1 MELQLKEEMF
11 NIFTINA
18 IQPIVFSAI
27 LSSMTKPSSIMDLA
41 LKTVLSSNTSPLTF
55 NSLGS
60 SATLTELTMS
70 VVSATGNAWRIAVM
84 GS

>member
-1 MELQLKEEMF
+1 MEPPPKEEMC

-27 LSSMTKPSSIMDLA
+27 LSLMTKPSSIMDLA

-55 NSLGS
+55 NSQVS

-70 VVSATGNAWRIAVM
+70 VVSATGNAWRIAAMV
-84 GS
+84 S